1 MTFAMGGVPHAGE
14 LVVAQLLSRVQLFVT
29 PMDCSIAGS
38 PVLRYISEFAQIHV
52 HRVSDAIQ
60 SSHPLPPPFPSPFAI
75 NLSQHEDLF

>member
-38 PVLRYISEFAQIHV
+38 PVLRYISEFVQIHV
-52 HRVSDAIQ
+52 H
-60 SSHPLPPPFPSPFAI
+60 
-75 NLSQHEDLF
+75 